1 MQSIPL
7 RIRTLSGEGKPASG
21 ANFTAWEKAS
31 PEFATALEII
41 QYERRDQLK
50 VCDCLELIADQL
62 PVHVDISL
70 YECTHEKLFRHLPVY
85 HQNEEALF
93 ELLGEQ
99 ASSSVDIPSMLE
111 CVRREHVV
119 HNCYADEL
127 YESLNDLR
135 AGRGIQSPVALGY
148 MLRFCFD
155 SIRRH
160 LAWENMTLIPL
171 AKQTISSDELA
182 KLLETVQE
190 NRKGISLKIV

>member
-1 MQSIPL
+1 M
-7 RIRTLSGEGKPASG
+7 SGEGKPVSG
-21 ANFTAWEKAS
+21 TYIAAWEKAT
-31 PEFATALEII
+31 PEFASALEII
-41 QYERRDQLK
+41 QFERRDQLE
-50 VCDCLELIADQL
+50 VCDCLEMIADQL
-62 PVHVDISL
+62 PDQVDISL
-70 YECTHEKLFRHLPVY
+70 YECTHEKLRHNLPVY

-93 ELLGEQ
+93 ELVRER
-99 ASSSVDIPSMLE
+99 ASESVDVPSMLE
-111 CVRREHVV
+111 CIRREHVV

-135 AGRGIQSPVALGY
+135 AGRGTQSPAAVGY

-171 AKQTISSDELA
+171 AKQILRSNDLA
-182 KLLETVQE
+182 MLLDTVQE